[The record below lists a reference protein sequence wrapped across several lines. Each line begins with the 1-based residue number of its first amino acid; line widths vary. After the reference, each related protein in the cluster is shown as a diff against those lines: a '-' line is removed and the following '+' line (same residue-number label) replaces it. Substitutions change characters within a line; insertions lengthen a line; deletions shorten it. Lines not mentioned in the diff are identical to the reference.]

1 MGGGGMEGGH
11 EGEGMK
17 GEGMEEKGTRMWR
30 QAGRENSFVTL
41 VVQHFLPPIVSS
53 DMALLEN
60 TV

>member
-1 MGGGGMEGGH
+1 MDKGGGWH
-11 EGEGMK
+11 E